1 MNNGEERGTYIP
13 LRPWFVWLVFIG
25 MWVTLASSHRTVYL
39 QARTI
44 DFQAEVLDGLE
55 VRTAALEDGEGC
67 EGCQVIFG
75 DCPCR
80 EAAYECELS
89 NDAEV
94 ASAAFLL
101 TLEPWWCT
109 MVHAQEGP

>member
-1 MNNGEERGTYIP
+1 MKRGEERWSP
-13 LRPWFVWLVFIG
+13 SPWLVGMSVALIG
-25 MWVTLASSHRTVYL
+25 MSVALAESRRTMHF

-44 DFQAEVLDGLE
+44 EFQAEVLDGLE

-109 MVHAQEGP
+109 MVHAQAGP